1 LLLESSLLIVNEV
14 IIPIAH
20 NLIGCPGA
28 TLSGIREVQSHPVA
42 LAQCLGFF
50 VQHPEIQRVVAG
62 DTAGSVREVIERGDP
77 KVAAIAGRRA
87 AEIYGG
93 AILKEHLEDHRENYT
108 RFVLLSGEPRVSP
121 VANKLSLVVRVKHQP
136 GALYAAL
143 GALANREI
151 NLLKIESRPLKG
163 SPWQYSFYLDIEGSV
178 ADAHVA
184 AALDELRANAE
195 KLRILGCYPA
205 ARRASDVPA
214 AINSVPVR
222 NTAARPSD

>member
-1 LLLESSLLIVNEV
+1 
-14 IIPIAH
+14 
-20 NLIGCPGA
+20 
-28 TLSGIREVQSHPVA
+28 
-42 LAQCLGFF
+42 
-50 VQHPEIQRVVAG
+50 VQHPEMQRVVAG

-77 KVAAIAGRRA
+77 RVAAIAGRRA

-93 AILKEHLEDHRENYT
+93 VILKEHLEDHRENYT

-151 NLLKIESRPLKG
+151 NLMKIESRPLKG

-184 AALDELRANAE
+184 SALDELRAKAE

-205 ARRASDVPA
+205 AKRLPDPSGNTPVPTARDAATRSSD
-214 AINSVPVR
+214 
-222 NTAARPSD
+222 